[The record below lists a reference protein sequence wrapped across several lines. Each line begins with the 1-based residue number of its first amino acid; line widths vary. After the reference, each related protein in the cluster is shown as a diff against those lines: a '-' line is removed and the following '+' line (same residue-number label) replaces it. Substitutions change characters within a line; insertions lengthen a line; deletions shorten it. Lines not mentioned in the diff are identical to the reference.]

1 MIVAPSPQYAVLG
14 TSVELQCAITAEGV
28 TIIDTWA
35 VGDDTNFDPGLNI
48 LSPVEMGD
56 EGMYTCRLHDE
67 NTEMEDFDVK
77 IDFRITGEVQL
88 RLYLSNHCRQ
98 FFDYSSHP
106 LAFLSVLR
114 MSLLCSK
121 GRPPVVPQTNNLCI
135 TLPSLPLLSPLQFLH

>member
-1 MIVAPSPQYAVLG
+1 MIVALSPQYAVLG

-35 VGDDTNFDPGLNI
+35 VGDDTNFEAGQNV

-67 NTEMEDFDVK
+67 NMEMDDFDVN
-77 IDFRITGEVQL
+77 IEFRITGEVQL
-88 RLYLSNHCRQ
+88 RLYKSNRCRQ
-98 FFDYSSHP
+98 YYSSHP

-121 GRPPVVPQTNNLCI
+121 GRPPIVAQTNNLCI